1 MKDKTFQGAFELLT
15 TPKEYLLCGVILSLL
30 LALNL
35 YLEYLNYQK
44 LDFSKPTSLNAQIL
58 LQYPKTKDQ
67 KTYFV
72 LKLQSKGMIFYATI
86 KEPLKNLQYRYAQ
99 FFGKIKPCSFLESL
113 KSCFFQTYSFSLTR
127 KQDFKSHVRRFI
139 DSAHSS
145 ALVGN
150 LYRALFIGDSLNKDL
165 RDRANALGINHL
177 LAISGFHLGI
187 LSASVYFLFSLFYTP
202 LQKRYF
208 PYRNAFYDIGV
219 LVWVFLLGYLLL
231 LDFLPSFFRAFLM
244 GLLGFLACFF
254 GVRLLSF
261 KLLILAC
268 CIAIALL
275 PKLLF
280 SVGFLLSVC
289 GVWYIFLFLKH
300 TQAFFKTSSFLVRS
314 FQIISLSVLV
324 FLNMLIIAHAFF
336 PMFSPYQLFS
346 IPLGLIFIVFFPLSL
361 FLHAVGLGSLL
372 DSILNMPL
380 TIPTISVFSPL
391 WLLGV
396 HLFLTILSVRFFKVY
411 LSMNVLSAGFFLYCC
426 YQYIIMPSLMPSLI
440 VG

>member
-1 MKDKTFQGAFELLT
+1 MKDKTFQGAFELLA
-15 TPKEYLLCGVILSLL
+15 TPKEYLLCGVFLSLL

-72 LKLQSKGMIFYATI
+72 LKLQSKGMIFYSTI

-127 KQDFKSHVRRFI
+127 KQDFKSHVRHFI

-187 LSASVYFLFSLFYTP
+187 LSVSVYFIFSIFYTP

-314 FQIISLSVLV
+314 FQVISLSVLV

-372 DSILNMPL
+372 DRILNMPL
-380 TIPTISVFSPL
+380 TIPTISIPSPL
-391 WLLGV
+391 WLLGA
-396 HLFLTILSVRFFKVY
+396 HLCLTILSVRSFKVY

-426 YQYIIMPSLMPSLI
+426 YQYIIMPSLI

>member
-1 MKDKTFQGAFELLT
+1 MKDKTFQGAFELLS
-15 TPKEYLLCGVILSLL
+15 TPKEYLWCGVVLSLL
-30 LALNL
+30 LAINL

-72 LKLQSKGMIFYATI
+72 LKLQSKGMIFYTTI
-86 KEPLKNLQYRYAQ
+86 KEPLKDLQYRHAQ
-99 FFGKIKPCSFLESL
+99 FFGRIRSCSFLESL

-127 KQDFKSHVRRFI
+127 KQDFKSHARHFI
-139 DSAHSS
+139 DSAHSN

-300 TQAFFKTSSFLVRS
+300 TQAFFKTSSFLARS
-314 FQIISLSVLV
+314 FQVISLSALV

-372 DSILNMPL
+372 DHILSMPL
-380 TIPTISVFSPL
+380 TIPTISIPSPL

-396 HLFLTILSVRFFKVY
+396 HLFLTILSARFFKVY

-426 YQYIIMPSLMPSLI
+426 YQYIIMPSLI

>member
-15 TPKEYLLCGVILSLL
+15 TPKEYLLCGVFLSLL
-30 LALNL
+30 LAINL

-72 LKLQSKGMIFYATI
+72 LKLQSKGMIFYTTI
-86 KEPLKNLQYRYAQ
+86 KEPLKNLQYRHAQ
-99 FFGKIKPCSFLESL
+99 FFGKIKSCSFLESL
-113 KSCFFQTYSFSLTR
+113 RSCFFQTYSFSLTR
-127 KQDFKSHVRRFI
+127 KQDFKSHARHFI
-139 DSAHSS
+139 DSAHSN

-187 LSASVYFLFSLFYTP
+187 LSASVYFLFSLFYAP

-254 GVRLLSF
+254 GVRILSF
-261 KLLILAC
+261 KLLVLAC

-300 TQAFFKTSSFLVRS
+300 TQIFFKDSSFLKRS
-314 FQIISLSVLV
+314 FQAIVLSVLV

-372 DSILNMPL
+372 DHFLSMPL
-380 TIPTISVFSPL
+380 TIPTISVPSPL
-391 WLLGV
+391 WLLGA
-396 HLFLTILSVRFFKVY
+396 HLFLTILSARFFKVY
-411 LSMNVLSAGFFLYCC
+411 LSMNVLSMGFFLYCC
-426 YQYIIMPSLMPSLI
+426 YQYIIMPSSI

>member
-1 MKDKTFQGAFELLT
+1 MKDKTFQGAFELLS
-15 TPKEYLLCGVILSLL
+15 TPKEYLWCGVVLSLL
-30 LALNL
+30 LAINL

-72 LKLQSKGMIFYATI
+72 LKLQSKGMIFYTTI
-86 KEPLKNLQYRYAQ
+86 KEPLKNLQYRHAH
-99 FFGKIKPCSFLESL
+99 FFGRIKSCSFLESL

-127 KQDFKSHVRRFI
+127 KQDFKSHARHFI
-139 DSAHSS
+139 DSAHEN

-187 LSASVYFLFSLFYTP
+187 LSVSMYFLFSLFYTP

-300 TQAFFKTSSFLVRS
+300 TQAFFKTSSFLARS
-314 FQIISLSVLV
+314 FQAISLSALV

-361 FLHAVGLGSLL
+361 FLHAMGLGSLL
-372 DSILNMPL
+372 DRLLSMPL
-380 TIPTISVFSPL
+380 AIPTISIPSPL

-396 HLFLTILSVRFFKVY
+396 HLFLTILSARFFKVY

-426 YQYIIMPSLMPSLI
+426 YQYIIMPSLI

>member
-1 MKDKTFQGAFELLT
+1 MKDKTFQGAFELLA
-15 TPKEYLLCGVILSLL
+15 TPKEYLWCGVILSLL
-30 LALNL
+30 LAINL

-72 LKLQSKGMIFYATI
+72 LKLQSKNMIFYTTI
-86 KEPLKNLQYRYAQ
+86 KEPLKNLQYRHAQ
-99 FFGKIKPCSFLESL
+99 FFGKIKSCSFLESL

-127 KQDFKSHVRRFI
+127 KHNFKSHLRHFI
-139 DSAHSS
+139 DSTHSN

-187 LSASVYFLFSLFYTP
+187 LSVSVYFLFSLFYTP

-300 TQAFFKTSSFLVRS
+300 TQAFFKTSSFLARS
-314 FQIISLSVLV
+314 FQVISLSALV
-324 FLNMLIIAHAFF
+324 FLNMLIVAHAFF

-372 DSILNMPL
+372 DHVLSMPL
-380 TIPTISVFSPL
+380 TIPTISVSSPL
-391 WLLGV
+391 WLLGA
-396 HLFLTILSVRFFKVY
+396 HLFLTILSARFFKVY

-426 YQYIIMPSLMPSLI
+426 YQYIIMPSLI

>member
-15 TPKEYLLCGVILSLL
+15 TPKEYLWCGVILSLL
-30 LALNL
+30 LAINL

-72 LKLQSKGMIFYATI
+72 LKLQSKGMIFYTTI
-86 KEPLKNLQYRYAQ
+86 KEPLKNLQYRHAQ
-99 FFGKIKPCSFLESL
+99 FFGKIKSCSFLESL

-127 KQDFKSHVRRFI
+127 KHNFKSRLRHFI
-139 DSAHSS
+139 DSAHSN

-300 TQAFFKTSSFLVRS
+300 TQAFFKTSSFLARS
-314 FQIISLSVLV
+314 FQVISLSTLV
-324 FLNMLIIAHAFF
+324 FLNMLIVAHAFF

-372 DSILNMPL
+372 DHLLSMPL
-380 TIPTISVFSPL
+380 TIPTISIPSPL

-411 LSMNVLSAGFFLYCC
+411 LSMNVLSTGFFLYCC
-426 YQYIIMPSLMPSLI
+426 YQYIIMPSLI

>member
-1 MKDKTFQGAFELLT
+1 MF
-15 TPKEYLLCGVILSLL
+15 LSLL
-30 LALNL
+30 LAINL

-44 LDFSKPTSLNAQIL
+44 FDFSKPTSLNAQIL

-72 LKLQSKGMIFYATI
+72 LKLQSKNMIFYTTI
-86 KEPLKNLQYRYAQ
+86 KEPLKDLQYRHAQ
-99 FFGKIKPCSFLESL
+99 FFGRIKSCSFLESL

-127 KQDFKSHVRRFI
+127 KQDFKSHLRHSI
-139 DSAHSS
+139 DNAHSN

-187 LSASVYFLFSLFYTP
+187 LSMSVYFLFSLFYTP

-261 KLLILAC
+261 KLLVLAC

-300 TQAFFKTSSFLVRS
+300 TQIFFKTSSFLRRS
-314 FQIISLSVLV
+314 FQVISLSALV

-372 DSILNMPL
+372 DNILSMPL
-380 TIPTISVFSPL
+380 TIPTISVPSPL

-396 HLFLTILSVRFFKVY
+396 HLCLTILSARFFKVY
-411 LSMNVLSAGFFLYCC
+411 LSMNVLSMGFFLYCC
-426 YQYIIMPSLMPSLI
+426 YQYIIMPSLI

>member
-15 TPKEYLLCGVILSLL
+15 TPKEYLLCGVFLSLL

-72 LKLQSKGMIFYATI
+72 LKLQSKGMIFYSTI

-113 KSCFFQTYSFSLTR
+113 RSCFFQTYSFSLTR

-300 TQAFFKTSSFLVRS
+300 AQAFFKTSSFLVRS
-314 FQIISLSVLV
+314 FQAVSLSVLV

-361 FLHAVGLGSLL
+361 LLHAVGLGSLL

-391 WLLGV
+391 WLLGA
-396 HLFLTILSVRFFKVY
+396 HLLLTILSARFFKVY

-426 YQYIIMPSLMPSLI
+426 YQYIIMPSSI

>member
-1 MKDKTFQGAFELLT
+1 MKDKTFQGAFELLA
-15 TPKEYLLCGVILSLL
+15 TPKEYLWCGVILSLL
-30 LALNL
+30 LAINL

-58 LQYPKTKDQ
+58 LQYPKTKDR

-72 LKLQSKGMIFYATI
+72 LKLQSKGMIFYTTI
-86 KEPLKNLQYRYAQ
+86 KEPLKDLQYRHAQ
-99 FFGKIKPCSFLESL
+99 FFGKIKSCSFLESL

-127 KQDFKSHVRRFI
+127 KHNFKSHARHFI
-139 DSAHSS
+139 DSVHEN

-165 RDRANALGINHL
+165 RDRANVLGINHL

-254 GVRLLSF
+254 GVRLLNF
-261 KLLILAC
+261 KLLVLAC
-268 CIAIALL
+268 GIAIALL

-300 TQAFFKTSSFLVRS
+300 TQIFFKDSSFLKRF
-314 FQIISLSVLV
+314 FQAIALSVLV
-324 FLNMLIIAHAFF
+324 FLNMLIIVHAFF

-372 DSILNMPL
+372 DHILSMPL
-380 TIPTISVFSPL
+380 TIPTISVPSPL
-391 WLLGV
+391 WLLGA
-396 HLFLTILSVRFFKVY
+396 HLFLTIVSVRFFKVY

-426 YQYIIMPSLMPSLI
+426 YQYIIMPSSI

>member
-1 MKDKTFQGAFELLT
+1 MKDKTFQGAFELLS
-15 TPKEYLLCGVILSLL
+15 TPKEYLWCGVFLSLL
-30 LALNL
+30 LAINL

-72 LKLQSKGMIFYATI
+72 LKLQSKGMIFYTTI
-86 KEPLKNLQYRYAQ
+86 KEPLKNLQYRHAQ
-99 FFGKIKPCSFLESL
+99 FFGRIKSCSFLESL

-127 KQDFKSHVRRFI
+127 KHNFKSHLRHFI
-139 DSAHSS
+139 DSAHSN

-165 RDRANALGINHL
+165 RDKANALGINHL

-300 TQAFFKTSSFLVRS
+300 TQIFFKDSSFLKRF
-314 FQIISLSVLV
+314 FQAIALSVLV

-372 DSILNMPL
+372 DNVLSMPL
-380 TIPTISVFSPL
+380 TIPTISVSSPL

-396 HLFLTILSVRFFKVY
+396 HLFLTILSARFFKVY
-411 LSMNVLSAGFFLYCC
+411 LSMNILSTGFFLYCC
-426 YQYIIMPSLMPSLI
+426 YQYIIMPSLI

>member
-30 LALNL
+30 LILNL

-113 KSCFFQTYSFSLTR
+113 KSCFFQTYSFSLIR
-127 KQDFKSHVRRFI
+127 KQDFKSRWRRFI

-145 ALVGN
+145 VLAGN

-300 TQAFFKTSSFLVRS
+300 TQAFFKTSSFLMRS
-314 FQIISLSVLV
+314 FQVISLSALI

-372 DSILNMPL
+372 DHILSMPL
-380 TIPTISVFSPL
+380 TIPTISIPSPL

-396 HLFLTILSVRFFKVY
+396 HLFLTILSARFFKVY

-426 YQYIIMPSLMPSLI
+426 YQYIIMPSLI

>member
-1 MKDKTFQGAFELLT
+1 MKDKTFHGAFELLS
-15 TPKEYLLCGVILSLL
+15 TPKEYSWCGVVLSLL
-30 LALNL
+30 LAINL
-35 YLEYLNYQK
+35 YLEYLNHQK
-44 LDFSKPTSLNAQIL
+44 LDFSKPTILNAQIL

-72 LKLQSKGMIFYATI
+72 LKLQSKGMIFYTTI

-127 KQDFKSHVRRFI
+127 KQDFKSHLRHFI
-139 DSAHSS
+139 DSAHSN

-187 LSASVYFLFSLFYTP
+187 LSMSVYFLFSLFYIP

-254 GVRLLSF
+254 GVRILSF
-261 KLLILAC
+261 KLLVLAC

-300 TQAFFKTSSFLVRS
+300 TQIFFKDSSFLMRS
-314 FQIISLSVLV
+314 FQAIALSVLV
-324 FLNMLIIAHAFF
+324 FLNMLIVAHAFF

-372 DSILNMPL
+372 DHFLSMPL
-380 TIPTISVFSPL
+380 TIPTISVSSPL
-391 WLLGV
+391 WLLGA
-396 HLFLTILSVRFFKVY
+396 HLFLTIVSARFFKVY
-411 LSMNVLSAGFFLYCC
+411 LSMNVLSMGFFLYCC
-426 YQYIIMPSLMPSLI
+426 YQYIIMPSLI

>member
-1 MKDKTFQGAFELLT
+1 MKDKTFQGAFELLS
-15 TPKEYLLCGVILSLL
+15 TPKEYLWCGVVLSLL
-30 LALNL
+30 LAINL

-58 LQYPKTKDQ
+58 LQYPKIKDQ

-72 LKLQSKGMIFYATI
+72 LKLQSKGMIFYSTI
-86 KEPLKNLQYRYAQ
+86 KEPLKDLQYRHAQ
-99 FFGKIKPCSFLESL
+99 FFGRIKSCSFLESL

-127 KQDFKSHVRRFI
+127 KQDFKSHLRHFI
-139 DSAHSS
+139 DSAHSN
-145 ALVGN
+145 ALAGN

-300 TQAFFKTSSFLVRS
+300 TQIFFKTSSFLRRS
-314 FQIISLSVLV
+314 FQAISLSALV

-361 FLHAVGLGSLL
+361 LLHAVGLGSLL
-372 DSILNMPL
+372 DRLLSMPL
-380 TIPTISVFSPL
+380 TIPTISVPSPL

-396 HLFLTILSVRFFKVY
+396 HLCLTILSVRFFKVY

-426 YQYIIMPSLMPSLI
+426 YQYIIMPSLI

>member
-113 KSCFFQTYSFSLTR
+113 RSCFFQTYSFSLTR

-187 LSASVYFLFSLFYTP
+187 LSASMYFLFSLFYTP

-314 FQIISLSVLV
+314 FQVISLSALV

-346 IPLGLIFIVFFPLSL
+346 IPLGLIFVVFFPLSL

-372 DSILNMPL
+372 DPILNMPL
-380 TIPTISVFSPL
+380 MIPTISVSSPL
-391 WLLGV
+391 WLLGA
-396 HLFLTILSVRFFKVY
+396 HLFLTILSARFFKVY

-426 YQYIIMPSLMPSLI
+426 YQYIIMPSSI

>member
-1 MKDKTFQGAFELLT
+1 MKDKTFQGAFELLA
-15 TPKEYLLCGVILSLL
+15 TPKEYLLCGVVLSLL
-30 LALNL
+30 LAINL

-72 LKLQSKGMIFYATI
+72 LKLQSKNMIFYTTI
-86 KEPLKNLQYRYAQ
+86 KEPLKNLQYRHAH
-99 FFGKIKPCSFLESL
+99 FFGRIKSCSFLESL

-127 KQDFKSHVRRFI
+127 KHNFKSHARHFI
-139 DSAHSS
+139 DSVHSN

-261 KLLILAC
+261 KLLVLAC

-300 TQAFFKTSSFLVRS
+300 TQAFFKTSSFLARS
-314 FQIISLSVLV
+314 FQAISLSALV
-324 FLNMLIIAHAFF
+324 FLNMLIVVHAFF

-372 DSILNMPL
+372 DHILSMPL

-396 HLFLTILSVRFFKVY
+396 HLFLTILSARSFKVY

-426 YQYIIMPSLMPSLI
+426 YQYIIMPSLI

>member
-1 MKDKTFQGAFELLT
+1 MF
-15 TPKEYLLCGVILSLL
+15 LSLL
-30 LALNL
+30 LAINL

-72 LKLQSKGMIFYATI
+72 LKLQSKGMIFYTTI
-86 KEPLKNLQYRYAQ
+86 KEPLKNLQYRHAQ
-99 FFGKIKPCSFLESL
+99 FFGKIKFCSFLESL

-127 KQDFKSHVRRFI
+127 KHNFKSHWRYFI
-139 DSAHSS
+139 DSAHSN

-150 LYRALFIGDSLNKDL
+150 LYRALFIGDSLHKDL

-187 LSASVYFLFSLFYTP
+187 LSMSMYFLFSLFYTP

-254 GVRLLSF
+254 GVRILSF
-261 KLLILAC
+261 KLLVLAC

-300 TQAFFKTSSFLVRS
+300 TQIFFKDSSFWMRS
-314 FQIISLSVLV
+314 FQAIVLSVLV
-324 FLNMLIIAHAFF
+324 FLNMLIVAHAFF

-372 DSILNMPL
+372 DNILSMPL
-380 TIPTISVFSPL
+380 TIPTISVPSPL
-391 WLLGV
+391 WLLGA
-396 HLFLTILSVRFFKVY
+396 HLCLTILSARFFKVY
-411 LSMNVLSAGFFLYCC
+411 LSMNVLSMGFFLYCC
-426 YQYIIMPSLMPSLI
+426 YQYIIMPSSI

>member
-1 MKDKTFQGAFELLT
+1 MLS
-15 TPKEYLLCGVILSLL
+15 TPKEYLWCGVILSLL
-30 LALNL
+30 LAINL

-72 LKLQSKGMIFYATI
+72 LKLQSKGMIFYTTI
-86 KEPLKNLQYRYAQ
+86 KEPLKNLQYRHAQ
-99 FFGKIKPCSFLESL
+99 FFGKIKSCSFLESL

-127 KQDFKSHVRRFI
+127 KHNFKSHVRHFI
-139 DSAHSS
+139 DSAHSN

-187 LSASVYFLFSLFYTP
+187 LSVSVYFLFSLFYTP

-300 TQAFFKTSSFLVRS
+300 TEIFFKTSSFLMRS
-314 FQIISLSVLV
+314 FQVISLSALV

-372 DSILNMPL
+372 DHILNMPL
-380 TIPTISVFSPL
+380 AIPTISVPSPL
-391 WLLGV
+391 WLLGA
-396 HLFLTILSVRFFKVY
+396 HLFLTILSARFFKVY
-411 LSMNVLSAGFFLYCC
+411 LSMNVLSTGFFLYCC
-426 YQYIIMPSLMPSLI
+426 YQYIIMPSLI

>member
-1 MKDKTFQGAFELLT
+1 MKDKTFQGAFELLS
-15 TPKEYLLCGVILSLL
+15 TPKEYLWCGVFLSLL
-30 LALNL
+30 LAINL
-35 YLEYLNYQK
+35 YLEYLNYQR

-72 LKLQSKGMIFYATI
+72 LKLQSKGMIFYTTI
-86 KEPLKNLQYRYAQ
+86 KEPLKNLQYRHAQ
-99 FFGKIKPCSFLESL
+99 FFGKIKSCSFLESL

-127 KQDFKSHVRRFI
+127 KQDFKSHLRHFI
-139 DSAHSS
+139 DSIHSN

-150 LYRALFIGDSLNKDL
+150 LYRALFIGDNLNKDL

-187 LSASVYFLFSLFYTP
+187 LSMSAYFLFSLFYTP

-254 GVRLLSF
+254 GVRILSF

-300 TQAFFKTSSFLVRS
+300 TQIFFKDSSFFKRS
-314 FQIISLSVLV
+314 FQAIALSVLV
-324 FLNMLIIAHAFF
+324 FLNMLIVAHAFF

-372 DSILNMPL
+372 DDILSMPL
-380 TIPTISVFSPL
+380 TIPTISVSSPL
-391 WLLGV
+391 WLLGA
-396 HLFLTILSVRFFKVY
+396 HLCLTILSARFFKVY
-411 LSMNVLSAGFFLYCC
+411 LSMNVLSVGFFLYCC
-426 YQYIIMPSLMPSLI
+426 YQYIIMPSLI

>member
-1 MKDKTFQGAFELLT
+1 MKDKTFQGAFELLA
-15 TPKEYLLCGVILSLL
+15 TPKEYLWCGVVLSLL
-30 LALNL
+30 LAINL

-72 LKLQSKGMIFYATI
+72 LKLQSKGMIFYTTI
-86 KEPLKNLQYRYAQ
+86 KEPLKNLQYRHAQ
-99 FFGKIKPCSFLESL
+99 FFGKIKSCSFLESL

-127 KQDFKSHVRRFI
+127 KQDFKSHARHFI
-139 DSAHSS
+139 DSAHSN

-261 KLLILAC
+261 KLLVLAC

-300 TQAFFKTSSFLVRS
+300 TQIFFKDSSFFKRS
-314 FQIISLSVLV
+314 FQAIVLSVLV
-324 FLNMLIIAHAFF
+324 FLNMLIVAHAFF

-372 DSILNMPL
+372 DRLLSMPL
-380 TIPTISVFSPL
+380 TIPTISIPSPL

-396 HLFLTILSVRFFKVY
+396 HLFLTILSARSFKVY

-426 YQYIIMPSLMPSLI
+426 YQYIIMPSLI

>member
-1 MKDKTFQGAFELLT
+1 MKDKTFQGAFELLS
-15 TPKEYLLCGVILSLL
+15 TPKEYLLCGVFLSLL
-30 LALNL
+30 LTLNL

-72 LKLQSKGMIFYATI
+72 LKLQSKGMIFYTTI
-86 KEPLKNLQYRYAQ
+86 KEPLKNLQYRHAQ
-99 FFGKIKPCSFLESL
+99 FFGKIKFCSFLESL

-127 KQDFKSHVRRFI
+127 KQDLKSRLRHFI

-187 LSASVYFLFSLFYTP
+187 LSVSVYFLFSLFYTP
-202 LQKRYF
+202 LQKSYF

-300 TQAFFKTSSFLVRS
+300 TQIFFKDSSFLKRF
-314 FQIISLSVLV
+314 FQAIALSVLV

-372 DSILNMPL
+372 DHLLNMPL
-380 TIPTISVFSPL
+380 TIPTISIPSPL

-396 HLFLTILSVRFFKVY
+396 HLFLTILSARSFKVY

-426 YQYIIMPSLMPSLI
+426 YQYIIMPSLI

>member
-1 MKDKTFQGAFELLT
+1 MKDKTFQGAFELLS
-15 TPKEYLLCGVILSLL
+15 TPKEYLVCGVILSLL
-30 LALNL
+30 LAINL

-72 LKLQSKGMIFYATI
+72 LKLQSKNMIFYTTI
-86 KEPLKNLQYRYAQ
+86 KEPLKNLQYRHAQ
-99 FFGKIKPCSFLESL
+99 FFGKIKSCSFLESL

-127 KQDFKSHVRRFI
+127 KQDFKSHVRHSI

-165 RDRANALGINHL
+165 RDRANALGINHV

-300 TQAFFKTSSFLVRS
+300 TQAFFKTSSFLARS
-314 FQIISLSVLV
+314 FQVISLSALV
-324 FLNMLIIAHAFF
+324 FLNMLIVAHAFF

-372 DSILNMPL
+372 DHFLSMPL
-380 TIPTISVFSPL
+380 TIPTISVSSPL
-391 WLLGV
+391 WLLGA

-426 YQYIIMPSLMPSLI
+426 YQYIIMPSLI

>member
-1 MKDKTFQGAFELLT
+1 MKDKTFQGAFELLAT
-15 TPKEYLLCGVILSLL
+15 SKEYLWCGAILSLL
-30 LALNL
+30 LAINL

-72 LKLQSKGMIFYATI
+72 LKLQSKGMIFYTTI
-86 KEPLKNLQYRYAQ
+86 KEPLKNLQYRHAQ
-99 FFGKIKPCSFLESL
+99 FFGRIKSCSFLESL

-127 KQDFKSHVRRFI
+127 KQDFKSRLRHFI
-139 DSAHSS
+139 DSAHSN

-187 LSASVYFLFSLFYTP
+187 LSTSVYFLFSLFYTP

-254 GVRLLSF
+254 GVRILSF
-261 KLLILAC
+261 KLLVLAC

-300 TQAFFKTSSFLVRS
+300 TQIFFKDSSFWMRS
-314 FQIISLSVLV
+314 FQAIVLSVLV
-324 FLNMLIIAHAFF
+324 FLNMLIVAHAFF

-346 IPLGLIFIVFFPLSL
+346 IPLDLIFIVFFPLSL

-372 DSILNMPL
+372 DHFLSMPL
-380 TIPTISVFSPL
+380 TIPTISVSSPL

-396 HLFLTILSVRFFKVY
+396 HLLLTILSVRFFKVY

-426 YQYIIMPSLMPSLI
+426 YQYIIMPSLI

>member
-1 MKDKTFQGAFELLT
+1 MKDKTFQGAFELLA
-15 TPKEYLLCGVILSLL
+15 TPKEYLWCGVFLSLL
-30 LALNL
+30 LAINL

-72 LKLQSKGMIFYATI
+72 LKLQSKGMIFYTTI
-86 KEPLKNLQYRYAQ
+86 KEPLKNLQYRHAQ
-99 FFGKIKPCSFLESL
+99 FFGKIKSCSFLESL

-127 KQDFKSHVRRFI
+127 KHNFKSHVRHFI
-139 DSAHSS
+139 DSAHSN

-300 TQAFFKTSSFLVRS
+300 TQIFFKDSSFLKRS
-314 FQIISLSVLV
+314 FQAIALSVLV

-372 DSILNMPL
+372 DHVLSMPL
-380 TIPTISVFSPL
+380 TIPTISVSSPL
-391 WLLGV
+391 WLLGA
-396 HLFLTILSVRFFKVY
+396 HLLLTIVSARSFKVY
-411 LSMNVLSAGFFLYCC
+411 LSMNILSMGFFLYCC
-426 YQYIIMPSLMPSLI
+426 YQYIIMPSSI

>member
-30 LALNL
+30 LAFNL

-72 LKLQSKGMIFYATI
+72 LKLQSKGMIFYSTI

-113 KSCFFQTYSFSLTR
+113 RSCFFQTYSFSLTR
-127 KQDFKSHVRRFI
+127 KQDFKSHVRHFI

-145 ALVGN
+145 ALTGN

-187 LSASVYFLFSLFYTP
+187 LSAGVYFLFSLFYTP

-300 TQAFFKTSSFLVRS
+300 AQAFFKTSSFLMRS
-314 FQIISLSVLV
+314 FQVISLSALV

-361 FLHAVGLGSLL
+361 ILHAVGLGSLL

-380 TIPTISVFSPL
+380 TIPTIFIFSPL
-391 WLLGV
+391 WLLGA
-396 HLFLTILSVRFFKVY
+396 HLFLTILSARFFKVY

-426 YQYIIMPSLMPSLI
+426 YQYIIMPSLI
-440 VG
+440 IG

>member
-15 TPKEYLLCGVILSLL
+15 TPKEYLFCGVFLSLL
-30 LALNL
+30 LAINL

-72 LKLQSKGMIFYATI
+72 LKLQSKGMIFYTTI

-99 FFGKIKPCSFLESL
+99 FFGKIKSCSFLESL

-127 KQDFKSHVRRFI
+127 EQDFKSHWRRFI

-187 LSASVYFLFSLFYTP
+187 LSTSVYFLFSLFYTP

-300 TQAFFKTSSFLVRS
+300 TQAFFKTSSFWVRS
-314 FQIISLSVLV
+314 FQIISLSALV

-372 DSILNMPL
+372 DRLLNMPL
-380 TIPTISVFSPL
+380 TIPTISVPSPL

-426 YQYIIMPSLMPSLI
+426 YQYVIMPSPI

>member
-1 MKDKTFQGAFELLT
+1 MKDKTFQGAFELLA
-15 TPKEYLLCGVILSLL
+15 TPKEYLWCGVFLSLL
-30 LALNL
+30 LAINL

-72 LKLQSKGMIFYATI
+72 LKLQSKGMIFYTTI
-86 KEPLKNLQYRYAQ
+86 KEPLKNLQYRHAQ
-99 FFGKIKPCSFLESL
+99 FFGRIKSCSFLESL
-113 KSCFFQTYSFSLTR
+113 KSCFFQTYSFSLMR
-127 KQDFKSHVRRFI
+127 KQDFKSYWRHFI
-139 DSAHSS
+139 DSTHSN

-165 RDRANALGINHL
+165 RDKANALGINHL

-300 TQAFFKTSSFLVRS
+300 TQIFFKTSSFWMRF
-314 FQIISLSVLV
+314 FQAIALSVLV

-372 DSILNMPL
+372 DHFLSMPL
-380 TIPTISVFSPL
+380 TIPTISILSPL

-396 HLFLTILSVRFFKVY
+396 HLFLTILSARFFKVY
-411 LSMNVLSAGFFLYCC
+411 LSMNILSAGFFLYCC
-426 YQYIIMPSLMPSLI
+426 YQYIIMPSLI

>member
-1 MKDKTFQGAFELLT
+1 MKDKTFQGAFDLLS
-15 TPKEYLLCGVILSLL
+15 TPKEYSWCGVVLSLL
-30 LALNL
+30 LAINL
-35 YLEYLNYQK
+35 YLEYLNHQK

-72 LKLQSKGMIFYATI
+72 LKLQSKGMIFYTTI
-86 KEPLKNLQYRYAQ
+86 KEPLKNLQYRHAQ
-99 FFGKIKPCSFLESL
+99 FFGKIKSCSFLESL

-127 KQDFKSHVRRFI
+127 KHNFKSRLRHFI
-139 DSAHSS
+139 DSAHSN

-261 KLLILAC
+261 KLLVLAC

-280 SVGFLLSVC
+280 SVGFLFSVC

-300 TQAFFKTSSFLVRS
+300 TQAFFKTPSFLMRS
-314 FQIISLSVLV
+314 FQAIALSVLV
-324 FLNMLIIAHAFF
+324 FLNMLIVAHAFF

-346 IPLGLIFIVFFPLSL
+346 IPLGLIFIVFFPLNL
-361 FLHAVGLGSLL
+361 FLHVVGLGSLL
-372 DSILNMPL
+372 DHILSMPL
-380 TIPTISVFSPL
+380 MIPTISVPSPL

-396 HLFLTILSVRFFKVY
+396 HLFLTILSARFFKVY
-411 LSMNVLSAGFFLYCC
+411 LSMNVLSMGFFLYCC
-426 YQYIIMPSLMPSLI
+426 YQYIIMPSSI

>member
-1 MKDKTFQGAFELLT
+1 MF
-15 TPKEYLLCGVILSLL
+15 LSLL
-30 LALNL
+30 LAINL

-72 LKLQSKGMIFYATI
+72 LKLQSKGMIFYTTI
-86 KEPLKNLQYRYAQ
+86 KEPLKNLQYRHVQ

-127 KQDFKSHVRRFI
+127 KQDFKSRLRHSI
-139 DSAHSS
+139 DSAHSN

-254 GVRLLSF
+254 GVRILSF

-300 TQAFFKTSSFLVRS
+300 TQIFFKDSSFFKRS
-314 FQIISLSVLV
+314 FQAIALSVLV

-372 DSILNMPL
+372 DHFLSMPL
-380 TIPTISVFSPL
+380 TIPTISVSSPL
-391 WLLGV
+391 WLLGA
-396 HLFLTILSVRFFKVY
+396 HLFLTILSTRFFKVY
-411 LSMNVLSAGFFLYCC
+411 LSMNVLSMGFFLYCC
-426 YQYIIMPSLMPSLI
+426 YQYIIMPSSI

>member
-15 TPKEYLLCGVILSLL
+15 TPKEYLWCGVFLSLL
-30 LALNL
+30 LAINL
-35 YLEYLNYQK
+35 YLECLNYQK

-72 LKLQSKGMIFYATI
+72 LKLQSKGMIFYTTI

-99 FFGKIKPCSFLESL
+99 FFGRIKPCSFLESL
-113 KSCFFQTYSFSLTR
+113 RSCFFQTYSFSLTR
-127 KQDFKSHVRRFI
+127 KQDFKSRLRHFI

-187 LSASVYFLFSLFYTP
+187 LSVSVYFLFSLFYTP

-300 TQAFFKTSSFLVRS
+300 TQIFFKNSSFLARS
-314 FQIISLSVLV
+314 FQVISLSVLV

-361 FLHAVGLGSLL
+361 LLHAVGLGSLL
-372 DSILNMPL
+372 DHILSMPL
-380 TIPTISVFSPL
+380 VIPTISVPSPL
-391 WLLGV
+391 WLLGA
-396 HLFLTILSVRFFKVY
+396 HLFLTIVSARFFKVY

-426 YQYIIMPSLMPSLI
+426 YQYIIMPSSI

>member
-15 TPKEYLLCGVILSLL
+15 TPKEYLWCGVFLSLL
-30 LALNL
+30 LAINL

-72 LKLQSKGMIFYATI
+72 LKLQSKGMIFYTTI
-86 KEPLKNLQYRYAQ
+86 KEPLKNLQYRHAQ
-99 FFGKIKPCSFLESL
+99 FFGKIKSCSFLESL

-127 KQDFKSHVRRFI
+127 KHNFKSHARHFI
-139 DSAHSS
+139 DSAHSN

-254 GVRLLSF
+254 GVRILSF

-300 TQAFFKTSSFLVRS
+300 TQIFFKTSSFLARS
-314 FQIISLSVLV
+314 FQVISLSTLV
-324 FLNMLIIAHAFF
+324 FLNMLIVAHAFF

-372 DSILNMPL
+372 DNILGMPL
-380 TIPTISVFSPL
+380 TIPTILVSSPL
-391 WLLGV
+391 WLLGA
-396 HLFLTILSVRFFKVY
+396 HLFLTILSARSFKVY

-426 YQYIIMPSLMPSLI
+426 YQYIIMPSLI

>member
-1 MKDKTFQGAFELLT
+1 MKDKTFQGAFELLA
-15 TPKEYLLCGVILSLL
+15 TPKEYLWCGVFLSLL
-30 LALNL
+30 LAINL
-35 YLEYLNYQK
+35 YLEYLNHQK

-72 LKLQSKGMIFYATI
+72 LKLQSKGMIFYTTI
-86 KEPLKNLQYRYAQ
+86 KEPLKNLQYRHAQ
-99 FFGKIKPCSFLESL
+99 FFGKIKSCSFLESL

-127 KQDFKSHVRRFI
+127 KQDFKSHLRHFI
-139 DSAHSS
+139 DSVHSS

-187 LSASVYFLFSLFYTP
+187 LSVSVYFLFSLFYTP

-300 TQAFFKTSSFLVRS
+300 TQIFFKTSSFLRRS
-314 FQIISLSVLV
+314 FQAIALSVLV

-361 FLHAVGLGSLL
+361 FLHAVGLGFLL
-372 DSILNMPL
+372 DHILSMPL
-380 TIPTISVFSPL
+380 TIPTISIPSPL
-391 WLLGV
+391 WLLGA
-396 HLFLTILSVRFFKVY
+396 HLFLTILSARFFKVY

-426 YQYIIMPSLMPSLI
+426 YQYIIMPSLI

>member
-15 TPKEYLLCGVILSLL
+15 TPKEYLLCGVFLSLL
-30 LALNL
+30 LAINL

-72 LKLQSKGMIFYATI
+72 LKLQSKGMIFYTTI
-86 KEPLKNLQYRYAQ
+86 KEPLKNLQYRHAQ
-99 FFGKIKPCSFLESL
+99 FFGRIKPCFFLESL

-127 KQDFKSHVRRFI
+127 KQDFKSHLRHFI

-145 ALVGN
+145 ALAGN

-165 RDRANALGINHL
+165 RDRVNALGINHL

-187 LSASVYFLFSLFYTP
+187 LSVSVYFLFSLFYTP

-300 TQAFFKTSSFLVRS
+300 TQTFFKISSFLMRS
-314 FQIISLSVLV
+314 FQAISLSALV
-324 FLNMLIIAHAFF
+324 FLNMLIVAHAFF

-361 FLHAVGLGSLL
+361 LLHAVGLGSLL
-372 DSILNMPL
+372 DRILNMPL
-380 TIPTISVFSPL
+380 AIPIISVSSPL
-391 WLLGV
+391 WLLGA
-396 HLFLTILSVRFFKVY
+396 HLFLTILSARFFKVY
-411 LSMNVLSAGFFLYCC
+411 LSMNVLSVGFFLYCC
-426 YQYIIMPSLMPSLI
+426 YQYIIMPGLI

>member
-15 TPKEYLLCGVILSLL
+15 TPKEYSWCGVVLSLL
-30 LALNL
+30 LAINL
-35 YLEYLNYQK
+35 YLEYLNHQK

-72 LKLQSKGMIFYATI
+72 LKLQSKGMIFYTTI

-127 KQDFKSHVRRFI
+127 KQDFKSHLRHFI
-139 DSAHSS
+139 DSAHSN

-300 TQAFFKTSSFLVRS
+300 TQIFFKTSSFLMRS
-314 FQIISLSVLV
+314 FQAISLSALV
-324 FLNMLIIAHAFF
+324 FLNMLIIVHAFF

-372 DSILNMPL
+372 DRLLSMPL
-380 TIPTISVFSPL
+380 TIPTISVPSPL

-396 HLFLTILSVRFFKVY
+396 HLFLTILSARFFKVY

-426 YQYIIMPSLMPSLI
+426 YQYIIMPSLI

>member
-15 TPKEYLLCGVILSLL
+15 TPKEYLWCGVFLSLL
-30 LALNL
+30 LAINL

-72 LKLQSKGMIFYATI
+72 LKLQSKGMIFYTTI
-86 KEPLKNLQYRYAQ
+86 KEPLKNLQYRHAQ
-99 FFGKIKPCSFLESL
+99 FFGKIKSCSFLESL
-113 KSCFFQTYSFSLTR
+113 KSCFFQTYSFSLMR
-127 KQDFKSHVRRFI
+127 KQDFKSHLRHFI
-139 DSAHSS
+139 DNAHSN

-202 LQKRYF
+202 LQQRYF

-254 GVRLLSF
+254 GVRILSF
-261 KLLILAC
+261 KLLVLAC

-300 TQAFFKTSSFLVRS
+300 TQIFFKDSSFLKRS
-314 FQIISLSVLV
+314 FQAIILSVLV
-324 FLNMLIIAHAFF
+324 FLNMLIVAHAFF

-372 DSILNMPL
+372 DHILSMPL
-380 TIPTISVFSPL
+380 IIPTISVSSPL
-391 WLLGV
+391 WLLGA
-396 HLFLTILSVRFFKVY
+396 HLFLTIVSARFFKVY
-411 LSMNVLSAGFFLYCC
+411 LSMNVLSVGFFLYCC
-426 YQYIIMPSLMPSLI
+426 YQYIIMPSLI

>member
-15 TPKEYLLCGVILSLL
+15 TPKEYLLCGVFLSLL
-30 LALNL
+30 LSLNL

-72 LKLQSKGMIFYATI
+72 LKLQSKGMIFYTTI
-86 KEPLKNLQYRYAQ
+86 KEPLKNLQYRHAQ
-99 FFGKIKPCSFLESL
+99 FFGKIKSCSFLESL

-127 KQDFKSHVRRFI
+127 KQDFKSHLRHFI
-139 DSAHSS
+139 DSAHSN

-300 TQAFFKTSSFLVRS
+300 TQAFFKTSSFLIRS
-314 FQIISLSVLV
+314 FQAISLSALV

-372 DSILNMPL
+372 DRLLNMPL
-380 TIPTISVFSPL
+380 TIPTISIPSPL
-391 WLLGV
+391 WLLGA

-411 LSMNVLSAGFFLYCC
+411 LSMNVLSTGFFLYCC
-426 YQYIIMPSLMPSLI
+426 YQYIIMPSLI

>member
-1 MKDKTFQGAFELLT
+1 MKDKTFQGAFELLA
-15 TPKEYLLCGVILSLL
+15 TPKEYLWCGVFLSLL
-30 LALNL
+30 LAINL

-72 LKLQSKGMIFYATI
+72 LKLQSKNMIFYTTI
-86 KEPLKNLQYRYAQ
+86 KEPLKNLQYRHAQ
-99 FFGKIKPCSFLESL
+99 FFGRIKSCSFLESL

-127 KQDFKSHVRRFI
+127 KHNFKSHLRHFI
-139 DSAHSS
+139 DSVHSN

-187 LSASVYFLFSLFYTP
+187 LSMSVYFLFSLFYTP

-300 TQAFFKTSSFLVRS
+300 TQIFFKTSSFLARS
-314 FQIISLSVLV
+314 FQAISLSALV

-361 FLHAVGLGSLL
+361 LLHAVGLGSLL
-372 DSILNMPL
+372 DHILSMPL
-380 TIPTISVFSPL
+380 TIPTISIPSPS
-391 WLLGV
+391 WLLGA
-396 HLFLTILSVRFFKVY
+396 HLFLTILSTRFFKVY

-426 YQYIIMPSLMPSLI
+426 YQYIIMPSLI

>member
-15 TPKEYLLCGVILSLL
+15 TPKEYLLCGVFLSLL
-30 LALNL
+30 LAINL

-72 LKLQSKGMIFYATI
+72 LKLQSKNMIFYTTI
-86 KEPLKNLQYRYAQ
+86 KEPLKNLQYRHAQ
-99 FFGKIKPCSFLESL
+99 FFGKIKSCSFLESL

-127 KQDFKSHVRRFI
+127 KQDFKSHVRHFI

-254 GVRLLSF
+254 GVRLLNF

-300 TQAFFKTSSFLVRS
+300 TQAFFKTSSFLARS
-314 FQIISLSVLV
+314 FQAISLSTLV
-324 FLNMLIIAHAFF
+324 FLNMLIIVHAFF

-346 IPLGLIFIVFFPLSL
+346 IPLGLIFVVFFPLSL

-391 WLLGV
+391 WLLWA
-396 HLFLTILSVRFFKVY
+396 HLFLTILSARFFKVY
-411 LSMNVLSAGFFLYCC
+411 LSMNVLSTGFFLYCC
-426 YQYIIMPSLMPSLI
+426 YQYIIMPGSI